1 MVYLFGEISNIVI
14 IYFRRKFKCVGYI
27 GNERRIISYNEL
39 TKSPQFLRFR
49 VKLDYQNIRRAI
61 PIAEKSQ
68 SVVNYLQQIKLDNS
82 SLIHFNATI
91 NKNNRSQFSDHSQL
105 LDHLRNELLP
115 ICGSSRGYKFKI
127 SCFSDKASHKNLI
140 AEILQIPRIDCCS
153 NVEINLPVFTTHKL
167 PIESISHWLHRNCD
181 GIVEVEKLK
190 EQFLRIY
197 SVNSP
202 CAQELC
208 EYFKKVTFVQFFE
221 NFLVPTVEI

>member
-1 MVYLFGEISNIVI
+1 MNDL
-14 IYFRRKFKCVGYI
+14 
-27 GNERRIISYNEL
+27 
-39 TKSPQFLRFR
+39 PQFLRFDR
-49 VKLDYQNIRRAI
+49 VELSYISSVYANAL
-61 PIAEKSQ
+61 PIAKKCQ
-68 SVVNYLQQIKLDNS
+68 SVVNYLQRLKLNDTT
-82 SLIHFNATI
+82 LIHFIGFIHQTNR
-91 NKNNRSQFSDHSQL
+91 NNFISHSQL

-115 ICGSSRGYKFKI
+115 ICGSTRGYKFKI

-140 AEILQIPRIDCCS
+140 AEILQMPRIDCCS